1 MTSKTQ
7 LVINHIQDNINWQIY
22 KKGERI
28 PAVRELAKT
37 LNVSA
42 YTVSQAYDKLVAQ
55 GIIYAKQGS
64 GYYVSSPTQ
73 QVLAKVDVPVL
84 NQNVLDTGW
93 LLQHLFNDF
102 PASHCSGSGLL
113 SPEWL
118 YPQNHIIRAHK
129 KVSQHMNFVYGY
141 GSLQG
146 YLPLREQLSRQLAD
160 INILAHPDAM
170 VTTSGVSSAIE
181 TIARAMCQSGDYVL
195 VDDPTWFWIIG
206 CLQQLG
212 LNVIG
217 VNRNSHGVD
226 IAQLQQILESYR
238 PKLYI
243 TNSVLHNP
251 TSFNLPPNNI
261 FEVLR
266 LMAEYDCYIVE
277 DDVYRY
283 FIEDNNVMR
292 YATLDGLQRVFY
304 VTGVSK
310 VLGGNWRVGLVC
322 CPQAK
327 LEAVLR
333 QKMLTNMTCPEL
345 TERTICEIWQ
355 DNAYKKHLLTMQRR
369 LREAHETLKKS
380 LNEIGLVYPNHT
392 MQGLFVWLNVG
403 VDSKALALQ
412 AYKDG
417 WIVAPSHLFSPTA
430 KDNTHIRLNVTRTS
444 PAFLKWL
451 KSYLQTVNSQQA
463 YK

>member
-7 LVINHIQDNINWQIY
+7 QVINHVNDNIHWQIY

-37 LNVSA
+37 LGVSA

-55 GIIYAKQGS
+55 GVLYAKQGS
-64 GYYVSSPTQ
+64 GYFVAIPNQ
-73 QVLAKVDVPVL
+73 QALASIDVPVL
-84 NQNVLDTGW
+84 NNNVLETGW

-113 SPEWL
+113 SPDWL
-118 YPQNHIIRAHK
+118 YPQNLLLKGHK
-129 KVSQHMNFVYGY
+129 NACKTLNFVYGY

-160 INILAHPDAM
+160 INIFAHADSM
-170 VTTSGVSSAIE
+170 VTTCGVSSAIE
-181 TIARAMCQSGDYVL
+181 MIAKANCQVSDTVV

-212 LNVIG
+212 LKVIG
-217 VNRNSHGVD
+217 VNRGEKGVD
-226 IAQLQQILESYR
+226 IAQLEDVLATYQ

-266 LMAEYDCYIVE
+266 LMDKYDCYVVE
-277 DDVYRY
+277 DDIYSY
-283 FIEDNNVMR
+283 FCDDKNVMR
-292 YATLDGLQRVFY
+292 YATLDGLKRVFY

-310 VLGGNWRVGLVC
+310 VLGGNWRVGLIC

-327 LEAVLR
+327 LEAILR
-333 QKMLTNMTCPEL
+333 QKMLSNMTCPEM

-355 DNAYKKHLLTMQRR
+355 DNAFKKHIATMQRQ
-369 LREAHETLKKS
+369 LRDAHYALKQQLADIN
-380 LNEIGLVYPNHT
+380 LNYPNHS
-392 MQGLFVWLNVG
+392 MQGLFVWLDVD

-417 WIVAPSHLFSPTA
+417 WLVAPSHLFSPTA
-430 KDNTHIRLNVTRTS
+430 KHNTHIRLNVTRTTS
-444 PAFLKWL
+444 AFLAWL
-451 KSYLQTVNSQQA
+451 KDYLKANKQNLS
-463 YK
+463 

>member
-1 MTSKTQ
+1 
-7 LVINHIQDNINWQIY
+7 
-22 KKGERI
+22 
-28 PAVRELAKT
+28 
-37 LNVSA
+37 
-42 YTVSQAYDKLVAQ
+42 
-55 GIIYAKQGS
+55 
-64 GYYVSSPTQ
+64 
-73 QVLAKVDVPVL
+73 
-84 NQNVLDTGW
+84 
-93 LLQHLFNDF
+93 
-102 PASHCSGSGLL
+102 
-113 SPEWL
+113 
-118 YPQNHIIRAHK
+118 
-129 KVSQHMNFVYGY
+129 MNFVYGY
-141 GSLQG
+141 GNLQG

-217 VNRNSHGVD
+217 VNRNSHGMD

-322 CPQAK
+322 CPQVK

-369 LREAHETLKKS
+369 LREAHETLKKL

-444 PAFLKWL
+444 PGFLKWL
-451 KSYLQTVNSQQA
+451 KSYLQTVS
-463 YK
+463 K